1 MYARWCLNNHDDGAP
16 QPADLEKTTNTH
28 AQNRL
33 GNSGNAESQ
42 LWTLNQDLSVTATWV
57 RPVSGGS
64 FAQAP
69 AKLFHNAAVDGF
81 AIVNNLDNFVQNHP
95 EAGALAV
102 LKSIV
107 KI

>member
-1 MYARWCLNNHDDGAP
+1 
-16 QPADLEKTTNTH
+16 DLEKTTNTH

-64 FAQAP
+64 FAP
-69 AKLFHNAAVDGF
+69 VDGF

-102 LKSIV
+102 LEPG
-107 KI
+107 